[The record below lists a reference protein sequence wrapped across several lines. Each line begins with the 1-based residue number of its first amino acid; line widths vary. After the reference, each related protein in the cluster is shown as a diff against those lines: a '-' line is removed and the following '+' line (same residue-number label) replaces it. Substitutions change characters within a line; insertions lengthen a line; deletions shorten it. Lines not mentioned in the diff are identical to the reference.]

1 MKPLRLEITGFGPYL
16 DTQVVDFERL
26 GEHGLFLIHGR
37 TGSGKSSILDALC
50 YALYGETTGGERD
63 GQDMITTHRL
73 GASDAEP
80 PSVETKVLL
89 DFEHLGARYR
99 VVRQPTQEVA
109 RASGVGTRTRAA
121 DATLENLSAGEV
133 VASKVRDVTTAVKD
147 MLRCDV
153 DQFRQT
159 VVLPQ
164 GDFRR
169 VVTDDSARRAILTR
183 IFRTETF
190 ERLAER
196 LKEYAKG
203 LSGQG
208 KAIRAEREALL
219 AELGVANSA
228 EIDAL
233 VNAAG
238 ATAKA
243 AAEQR
248 KAAVAAKDA
257 AMLAKVAGDGIEAD
271 FELLE
276 RLEKQAVDLKARA
289 DEMTSVGE
297 VVARATK
304 AAALSDSRNHLDT
317 RSREHERLR
326 ESLGESEKVAEHA
339 RAAVAESS
347 AALAALETAE
357 RVALTTAEARLHQLN
372 GQKDR
377 VVGLTGL
384 QGSLEAIRRDLDAAQ
399 KRVADLQG
407 ALGTASTRIDEL
419 DGEATRAAT
428 AAADL
433 DAARDALDAAI
444 KDLEVWDTLET
455 LRAER
460 ESLDAAIER
469 AHAEDALHH
478 LQAAVSHSAPGLLAG
493 GLVDGEPCPVC
504 GSAHHPA
511 PSSSQD
517 LSALTA
523 AFEAFGA
530 AAAEREGLA
539 VRRDVVISRM
549 TPDQEARGWTEER
562 PPRDELE
569 RIVAAAKER
578 TATAETAKTRLV
590 ALAGDLATARTS
602 HATTQADLG
611 AAVATAADLTTTVSS
626 LETRI
631 SATLDALPEEYRDP
645 AAFEANLA
653 SIGALVADL
662 KRRFADAEGAVTDA
676 GKHEAT
682 AVATLK
688 SLQGQ
693 FTTAA
698 EALQSA
704 GDEFARKLAESG
716 FADRADF
723 EAAELDPDELEERRT
738 ELETYR
744 AEVTNTDVEIGAL
757 KRKLDGMTRPDLTAL
772 TAALEETQRL
782 LKAAEDAWV
791 AAARHHDDVTRG
803 HARFVDL
810 EKRDAELA
818 ARRDAAIKLDQ
829 LANGQLPGRVKL
841 KLETFVLQSIFHE
854 VLEEGN
860 RHLRHMTGGRYTLLL
875 RETAGASDSG
885 LELDVRDNAAG
896 AATRPVATLSGGEG
910 FLASLAL
917 ALGLSEVAQRRS
929 GGTELGAL
937 FIDEGFGSL
946 DADALD
952 HVVGILK
959 GLQDGHRMVGVIS
972 HVEELKRR
980 IPARLHVVTGQAG
993 SRVEMRLND

>member
-50 YALYGETTGGERD
+50 FALYGETTGGERD
-63 GQDMITTHRL
+63 GQDMVTTL
-73 GASDAEP
+73 GRGTGDAEP
-80 PSVETKVLL
+80 TAGETKVLL
-89 DFEHLGARYR
+89 EFEHLGARYR
-99 VVRQPTQEVA
+99 AVRHPTQEVA
-109 RASGVGTRTRAA
+109 KVRGSGTRTRQAEA
-121 DATLENLSAGEV
+121 VLENLSTGDV
-133 VASKVRDVTTAVKD
+133 VATKVRDVTAAVRE

-208 KAIRAEREALL
+208 KAIRAERETLL
-219 AELGVANSA
+219 AELGVANA
-228 EIDAL
+228 GEIDAL
-233 VNAAG
+233 LTTTG
-238 ATAKA
+238 ASANA
-243 AAEQR
+243 AAERR

-257 AMLAKVAGDGIEAD
+257 AMEAKVAGDGVEAD
-271 FELLE
+271 FVLLE
-276 RLEKQAVDLKARA
+276 RLEGLAVALKARA
-289 DEMTSVGE
+289 DEMTSLGE

-304 AAALSDSRNHLDT
+304 AAALADSRNHLDS
-317 RSREHERLR
+317 RSREHDRLR
-326 ESLGESEKVAEHA
+326 ESLGEAEKDAERA
-339 RAAVAESS
+339 RAALAESS
-347 AALAALETAE
+347 AALAALEAAE
-357 RVALTTAEARLHQLN
+357 RAALTTAEARLHQLR

-377 VVGLTGL
+377 VVGLVEL
-384 QGSLEAIRRDLDAAQ
+384 QGSLETAWRDLEAAQ
-399 KRVADLQG
+399 ERATDLQG
-407 ALGTASTRIDEL
+407 SLATAATLIDEL
-419 DGEATRAAT
+419 DGEAVRAAE

-433 DAARDALDAAI
+433 DAARDALSTTT
-444 KDLEVWDTLET
+444 KDLEAWDNLES
-455 LRAER
+455 LRAELAT
-460 ESLDAAIER
+460 LDSEIQR
-469 AHAEDALHH
+469 AHVEDALHH
-478 LQAAVSHSAPGLLAG
+478 LEAAVSHNAPGLLAG
-493 GLVDGEPCPVC
+493 GLVEGEPCPVC
-504 GSAHHPA
+504 GSVHHPA
-511 PSSSQD
+511 PSTSHD
-517 LSALTA
+517 ISALTA
-523 AFEAFGA
+523 AFEAFGT

-539 VRRDVVISRM
+539 VRRDVLISRM
-549 TPDQEARGWTEER
+549 ASEQVPRGWTDER
-562 PPRDELE
+562 PPRDEVE
-569 RIVAAAKER
+569 RLVVAAKDR
-578 TATAETAKTRLV
+578 MATAESAKARLV
-590 ALAGDLATARTS
+590 TLAGDLATARTA
-602 HATTQADLG
+602 HG
-611 AAVATAADLTTTVSS
+611 AAQTDLNGASATAADLRATVQG
-626 LETRI
+626 LEARI
-631 SATLDALPEEYRDP
+631 NATLEALPEEYRDP

-653 SIGALVADL
+653 SIETSVADL
-662 KRRFADAEGAVTDA
+662 KRRFADAERAVTDT
-676 GKHEAT
+676 GKDEAT
-682 AVATLK
+682 AAATLK
-688 SLQGQ
+688 GLQGQ
-693 FTTAA
+693 LTTAA
-698 EALQSA
+698 EALQGA
-704 GDEFARKLAESG
+704 GEEFARKLAASG

-723 EAAELDPDELEERRT
+723 EAAELAPDDLEERRT

-757 KRKLDGMTRPDLTAL
+757 KRKLEGKARPDLTAL
-772 TAALEETQRL
+772 TSALDETQRL
-782 LKAAEDAWV
+782 LNAAEEAWV
-791 AAARHHDDVTRG
+791 AAARRHDAVTRG
-803 HARFVDL
+803 HARFVAL

-818 ARRDAAIKLDQ
+818 TRRDAAIKLDQ

-952 HVVGILK
+952 HVVGILR